1 MIYLGCNQGSKGE
14 KGDTGHGGF
23 NGMAAIDHG
32 GFPGGFMDGPPG
44 PPGPP
49 GKQVGCRSQ
58 YSSTVIISCDECF
71 IAVNISRMDF
81 VTLNA
86 KSF

>member
-1 MIYLGCNQGSKGE
+1 MCQTSCYTNFYALIIAKIKKRIVWECIQGLKGE

-23 NGMAAIDHG
+23 NGAAPIDHS

-49 GKQVGCRSQ
+49 GKQVG
-58 YSSTVIISCDECF
+58 
-71 IAVNISRMDF
+71 
-81 VTLNA
+81 
-86 KSF
+86 